1 MCDFITL
8 PFCSI
13 GNTNAYLSWVHIKFK
28 SKRDCFIYLR
38 SDSLKW
44 NLRGREKGVSLK
56 YVRCKFLHLIV
67 PVVRVIKLFWKKYW
81 FPINSKFEKSLFICL
96 NLHKNVKTL
105 LFSCKTILQ
114 NDLLLLKWTIIA
126 VSVEGKSGFSG
137 GPPKIIL

>member
-1 MCDFITL
+1 MPISLEYTSNSKVKETALFIFDLT
-8 PFCSI
+8 
-13 GNTNAYLSWVHIKFK
+13 A
-28 SKRDCFIYLR
+28 
-38 SDSLKW
+38 W
-44 NLRGREKGVSLK
+44 NEICVGEGKGVSLK

-114 NDLLLLKWTIIA
+114 NDLLLLKWTILA